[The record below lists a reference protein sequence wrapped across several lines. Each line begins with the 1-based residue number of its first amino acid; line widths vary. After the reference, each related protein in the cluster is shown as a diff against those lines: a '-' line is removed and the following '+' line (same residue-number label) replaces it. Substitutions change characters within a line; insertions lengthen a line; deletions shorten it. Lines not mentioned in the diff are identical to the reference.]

1 MEGRHGGHASL
12 SAAGSSA
19 SALGPSSVRST
30 GVDVPVGAW
39 KRIKPSAFAMCTQ
52 RSMDLRPY

>member
-1 MEGRHGGHASL
+1 MRHGGHALL

-30 GVDVPVGAW
+30 GIDV
-39 KRIKPSAFAMCTQ
+39 
-52 RSMDLRPY
+52 L